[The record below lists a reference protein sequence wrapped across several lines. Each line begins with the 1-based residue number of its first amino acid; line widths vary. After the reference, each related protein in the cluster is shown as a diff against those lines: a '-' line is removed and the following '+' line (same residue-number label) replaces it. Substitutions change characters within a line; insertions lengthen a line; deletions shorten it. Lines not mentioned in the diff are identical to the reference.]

1 MLNVKNTMD
10 TSLIIF
16 LISFVVVFLC
26 LRLVNEGEIA
36 EHKNKIFRMFFGLM
50 VLIMCVSAVFAW
62 GSVEIT
68 ILGGSLQ

>member
-36 EHKNKIFRMFFGLM
+36 EQKQQIFRMFFGLM

-62 GSVEIT
+62 GSVEIK